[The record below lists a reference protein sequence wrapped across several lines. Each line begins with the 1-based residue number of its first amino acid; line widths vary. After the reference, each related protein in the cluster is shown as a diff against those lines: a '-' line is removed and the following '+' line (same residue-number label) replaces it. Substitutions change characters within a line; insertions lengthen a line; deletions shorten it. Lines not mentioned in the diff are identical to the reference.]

1 VFVHDAV
8 RLPDAPRSM
17 AAWPAWA
24 QSHPGRIA
32 HPPACDPLGAAFLTQ
47 ALIDLVPDQDVLGRP
62 ATDAAYAAATARFWE
77 WYEAVRPT
85 LWRGGAAFPAS
96 VREMRALLRR
106 GEIDLAMSLNPAE
119 AATEYAHRTLPETVR
134 AFVPDG
140 GSIAPC
146 CYLAVPAAASN
157 KAGALLTANFLL
169 SAEAQERASDPVLL
183 GSGSVL
189 ALGRPPAASRALS
202 EGLPRVA
209 GSIASGEVGVVRG
222 PHWSWGAR
230 LALEWERRV
239 RGCQVIA
246 SACDGA

>member
-1 VFVHDAV
+1 
-8 RLPDAPRSM
+8 
-17 AAWPAWA
+17 
-24 QSHPGRIA
+24 
-32 HPPACDPLGAAFLTQ
+32 
-47 ALIDLVPDQDVLGRP
+47 
-62 ATDAAYAAATARFWE
+62 
-77 WYEAVRPT
+77 
-85 LWRGGAAFPAS
+85 
-96 VREMRALLRR
+96 
-106 GEIDLAMSLNPAE
+106 
-119 AATEYAHRTLPETVR
+119 LPETVR